1 MNISLKNF
9 YLFLFALGL
18 SLSTWAFTVPKLTGP
33 VIDEMGLLSSTA
45 VSQIEQTLYSIKQNN
60 GPQIQ
65 VFVTSSL
72 QDEPIESVAIQI
84 FDKWKLGDQKKDDG
98 LLFLIAPKEK
108 KLRIEVGQGL
118 EGDIPDVIAKRIIS
132 DIVSPF
138 FKRGEYDFGVV
149 QGLAALQTYLNA
161 SPEQK
166 AKLQQQVKDSGSS
179 LNKDNKMKKYGF
191 FFILGIWLILFL
203 INPSMAL
210 SMLFF
215 ALSRGGS
222 GRSGSG
228 GSGGGWSGGGGSSSG
243 GGASGSW

>member
-1 MNISLKNF
+1 MKNLIK
-9 YLFLFALGL
+9 YFLFIALL
-18 SLSTWAFTVPKLTGP
+18 SLGQLTWAFAAPKLTGP
-33 VIDEMGLLSSTA
+33 VVDEMGLLSASTVA
-45 VSQIEQTLYSIKQNN
+45 QIEQTLFLMKQNN

-65 VFVTSSL
+65 VFVTASL

-84 FDKWKLGDQKKDDG
+84 FDQWKLGDQKKDDG

-118 EGDIPDVIAKRIIS
+118 EGEIPDVIAKRIIA
-132 DIVSPF
+132 DIVTPF

-149 QGLAALQTYLNA
+149 QGIGALQTYLNA
-161 SPEQK
+161 TPEQK
-166 AKLQQQVKDSGSS
+166 VKLQNQVKDSGSG
-179 LNKDNKMKKYGF
+179 LNKENKTKKYGF

-215 ALSRGGS
+215 ALSRGGG
-222 GRSGSG
+222 GRSGGGG
-228 GSGGGWSGGGGSSSG
+228 GSWSGGGGSSSG